1 MIQHPWRASSG
12 AHTDVH
18 GNGIEMQQSPPL
30 PHRPS
35 QISFASDGT
44 MHTQKPGMAET
55 VENRP
60 FLPHKNTSSKI
71 PPSISTLRS
80 NITNCFSVD
89 STISTASVKAKSG
102 RQLRSLLIGGSF
114 RWILS
119 LLLCAAWVL
128 ATRLVVREGPVTE
141 IRKRVYN
148 AVTTGIGLALGL
160 NIASAFKDMALTMR
174 WPILARRARNLTEV
188 SLAQLLQS

>member
-1 MIQHPWRASSG
+1 MSMEMELRCSRARHFLIDQARFLSRSMGLCTRKNPAWRRQWRIGHSCR
-12 AHTDVH
+12 TRTLLVRY
-18 GNGIEMQQSPPL
+18 L
-30 PHRPS
+30 RP
-35 QISFASDGT
+35 
-44 MHTQKPGMAET
+44 
-55 VENRP
+55 
-60 FLPHKNTSSKI
+60 
-71 PPSISTLRS
+71 STLRS
-80 NITNCFSVD
+80 NLTNCFSVD
-89 STISTASVKAKSG
+89 STISTASIKAKSG

-174 WPILARRARNLTEV
+174 WPILARRARNLVEV